1 MSERIEKLEA
11 EKQQRTEN
19 RNKFEKDI
27 ELVEDQWRSETKEL
41 LTLVNRLQ
49 EENKRLQGDST
60 SLQGGGA
67 GRTTNAE
74 VAAELEN
81 MQKVFRN
88 EVDNHQHE
96 MKRREEMI
104 NVQQEELVNVSGRSI
119 DLVALGYGT

>member
-11 EKQQRTEN
+11 EKQQRTDN
-19 RNKFEKDI
+19 RNKFEKEI
-27 ELVEDQWRSETKEL
+27 ESVEEQWQSESKEL

-60 SLQGGGA
+60 SLQGGA

-74 VAAELEN
+74 VAVELEN

-88 EVDNHQHE
+88 EVENHQHE

-104 NVQQEELVNVSGRSI
+104 NVQQEELVNVSGR
-119 DLVALGYGT
+119 LVYVV